1 MEDKMRS
8 IYSPNDYLTLAT
20 DSQMIQAAV
29 DEAAK
34 YGAQVV
40 IPRFNERTGECKWEL
55 EESIKLHN
63 GSYVVIDNA
72 YIRLKDDT
80 YIHFF
85 ENDSADDLTQWWK
98 EDKRQYDIHLEGR
111 GHAVLDGGKHN
122 GIFESDFNIYDENG
136 NFVKSINYKGLPS
149 IAVNRGL
156 EFRNVERITVKGLRF
171 INLRYWAMCFEFC
184 SFGHIADITFDAHG
198 EVPNQDGID
207 IRVGCNNFLVENIY
221 GLTGD
226 DTIALTNFGQ
236 KTAMQ
241 TDPHLDFDI
250 HEIIIKN
257 VRSYQSDKCDIIR
270 ILNRGGAKI
279 YNVEISNVVDITPE
293 NGKDRALAAIRIGD
307 ICDYPSRLN
316 EPGETRNIVVRDVIT
331 RARFG
336 AYIANSVVDSVF
348 DNFMMTS
355 DGGIGIYFN
364 GCIIKNV
371 FINRFMYNM
380 LASAPE
386 SDVGYEEKFHRV
398 KIDELNV
405 FHFNNCKADNLNI
418 SNVVAGKNLSYVFG
432 GNSEIEIK
440 AENVVCQDEKTKMT
454 EKAIIK

>member
-1 MEDKMRS
+1 MKS
-8 IYSPNDYLTLAT
+8 IYSPNDYLSLAT

-34 YGAQVV
+34 YGAEVV
-40 IPRFNERTGECKWEL
+40 IPRVNERTGKCIWEL
-55 EESIKLHN
+55 DESIKLHD
-63 GSYVVIDNA
+63 GSYVTLDNCH
-72 YIRLKDDT
+72 IRLADDT
-80 YIHFF
+80 FIHFF
-85 ENDSADDLTQWWK
+85 ENDSADDFGEWYK
-98 EDKRQYDIHLEGR
+98 SENRQYDIRLEGK
-111 GHAVLDGGKHN
+111 GNAILDGGKHN
-122 GIFESDFNIYDENG
+122 GVFEKDFNIYDENG

-171 INLRYWAMCFEFC
+171 IHLRYWAMCFEFC
-184 SFGHIADITFDAHG
+184 SFGHIADITFEAFG

-226 DTIALTNFGQ
+226 DTIALTNFAGRFLE
-236 KTAMQ
+236 TSDMD
-241 TDPHLDFDI
+241 TSI
-250 HEIIIKN
+250 HDVIISN
-257 VRSYQSDKCDIIR
+257 VRSYQSDNCDIIR
-270 ILNRGGAKI
+270 ILNRGGGVI
-279 YNVEISNVVDITPE
+279 YNVQIKNVVDITPE
-293 NGKDRALAAIRIGD
+293 YKKDRALAAIRIGD

-316 EPGETRNIVVRDVIT
+316 TPGETRNIIIRDVVT

-336 AYIANSVVDSVF
+336 AYIANTVVDSVF

-355 DGGIGIYFN
+355 DGGIGMYVN
-364 GCIIKNV
+364 GCTIKNV

-380 LASAPE
+380 LHKAPE
-386 SDVGYEEKFHRV
+386 TDIGYQEIFHRV
-398 KIDELNV
+398 KIDTLNA
-405 FHFNNCKADNLNI
+405 FHFNNCEAENLNI
-418 SNVVAGKNLSYVFG
+418 TNVVTGKNLKYVFG

-440 AENVVCQDEKTKMT
+440 ASNIVCQDESTLLT

>member
-1 MEDKMRS
+1 MKS
-8 IYSPNDYLTLAT
+8 VYTPNDYLTLGS
-20 DSQMIQAAV
+20 DSKMIQAAV

-34 YGAQVV
+34 YGAEVV
-40 IPRFNERTGECKWEL
+40 IPRVNERTGECKWEL
-55 EESIKLHN
+55 DESIKLHT
-63 GSYVVIDNA
+63 GSFVTLDNCH
-72 YIRLKDDT
+72 IRLADDT
-80 YIHFF
+80 FIHFF
-85 ENDSADDLTQWWK
+85 ENDSADDFGEWYK
-98 EDKRQYDIHLEGR
+98 SEIRQYDIRLEGK
-111 GHAVLDGGKHN
+111 GNAILDGGKHN
-122 GIFESDFNIYDENG
+122 GVFEKDFNIYDENG

-184 SFGHIADITFDAHG
+184 SFGHIADITFEAFG

-226 DTIALTNFGQ
+226 DTIALTNFAGHYIEVSDMD
-236 KTAMQ
+236 TS
-241 TDPHLDFDI
+241 I
-250 HEIIIKN
+250 HDIIISN
-257 VRSYQSDKCDIIR
+257 VRSYQSDNCDIIR
-270 ILNRGGAKI
+270 ILNRGGGVI
-279 YNVEISNVVDITPE
+279 YNVQIKNVVDITPE
-293 NGKDRALAAIRIGD
+293 YKKDRALAAIRIGD

-316 EPGETRNIVVRDVIT
+316 EPGETRNIIVRDVVT

-336 AYIANSVVDSVF
+336 AYIANTVVDSVF

-355 DGGIGIYFN
+355 DGGIGMYFN
-364 GCIIKNV
+364 GCTIKNV

-380 LASAPE
+380 LASVPE
-386 SDVGYEEKFHRV
+386 SDIGYQEIFHRV
-398 KIDELNV
+398 KIDTLNA
-405 FHFNNCKADNLNI
+405 FHFNNCEAENLNI

-440 AENVVCQDEKTKMT
+440 ASNVVCQDENTKMS

>member
-1 MEDKMRS
+1 MKS
-8 IYSPNDYLTLAT
+8 VYSPNDYLSLGS
-20 DSQMIQAAV
+20 DSKMIQAAV
-29 DEAAK
+29 DEASK
-34 YGAQVV
+34 YGAEVV
-40 IPRFNERTGECKWEL
+40 IPRVNERTGECKWEL
-55 EESIKLHN
+55 DESIKLHT
-63 GSYVVIDNA
+63 GSYVVLDNA

-85 ENDSADDLTQWWK
+85 ENDSADDFGEWYK
-98 EDKRQYDIHLEGR
+98 SDIRQYDIHLEGR

-184 SFGHIADITFDAHG
+184 SFGHIADVTFDAHG

-207 IRVGCNNFLVENIY
+207 IRVGCNNFLIENIY

-226 DTIALTNFGQ
+226 DTVALTNFAHNFID
-236 KTAMQ
+236 KSDMDTS
-241 TDPHLDFDI
+241 I
-250 HEIIIKN
+250 HDVIITNI
-257 VRSYQSDKCDIIR
+257 RSYQSDNCDIIR
-270 ILNRGGAKI
+270 LLNRGGGVI
-279 YNVEISNVVDITPE
+279 YNIQISNVVDITPE
-293 NGKDRALAAIRIGD
+293 YKKDRALAAIRIGD

-316 EPGETRNIVVRDVIT
+316 EPGEIRNIIVRDVVT

-336 AYIANSVVDSVF
+336 AYIANTVVDSVF
-348 DNFMMTS
+348 DNFMMTA
-355 DGGIGIYFN
+355 DGGIGMYFN

-380 LASAPE
+380 LSSAPE
-386 SDVGYEEKFHRV
+386 TDIGYEEIFHRV
-398 KIDELNV
+398 KIDTLNA
-405 FHFNNCKADNLNI
+405 FHFNNCKAENLNI

-440 AENVVCQDEKTKMT
+440 ASNIVCQDENTKIT
-454 EKAIIK
+454 ENAILK